1 MIIQTLVIAFYVII
15 VNIVLQAFLPDVSKQ
30 LGPYVGLIITN
41 CIIMGRAE
49 AYAAK
54 NPPLVSMLDG
64 LFAGAGYTV
73 VLLAISVIR
82 ETLGFGTVFG
92 MKLPI
97 SFTPWTIMVMPPA
110 AFFIIGIFIWALN
123 NYQTKQEQKKG
134 IVRSGS
140 LTIQKKKGV
149 IRHGSST
156 KYFTHRHILCIHRY
170 QQYDLSN
177 FLGMCS
183 YLSVSSGIS
192 TTGLG
197 GRRHGP
203 GHHQYR
209 QLAFV

>member
-1 MIIQTLVIAFYVII
+1 
-15 VNIVLQAFLPDVSKQ
+15 
-30 LGPYVGLIITN
+30 
-41 CIIMGRAE
+41 MGRAE

-140 LTIQKKKGV
+140 LTIQKKE
-149 IRHGSST
+149 
-156 KYFTHRHILCIHRY
+156 
-170 QQYDLSN
+170 
-177 FLGMCS
+177 
-183 YLSVSSGIS
+183 
-192 TTGLG
+192 G
-197 GRRHGP
+197 GN
-203 GHHQYR
+203 
-209 QLAFV
+209 